1 MKKQKRDKNAPI
13 TDRAEYERLL
23 KEVHRKRVAIAIFLI
38 VILSILLIIM
48 FTSGKVLTIFGVK
61 NYYQVMN
68 VFYGVFYVATGIVVA
83 ICLVFVFIFLIKT
96 LIDFI
101 KSLKNK

>member
-23 KEVHRKRVAIAIFLI
+23 KKVHRKRVAIAIFLI